1 MAAPTTKFIGGSTS
15 SVSQPFRA
23 YSSMQQGVNDYVTLL
38 PGHARYQQAHWAQGE
53 DVHAFASALT
63 RGGYATDPIF
73 QKLVAMAASVRGTAQ
88 RDDRAVIQDAGRAAD
103 NGEWGILV
111 SERTP

>member
-1 MAAPTTKFIGGSTS
+1 ML
-15 SVSQPFRA
+15 Q
-23 YSSMQQGVNDYVTLL
+23 
-38 PGHARYQQAHWAQGE
+38 GHARYQQALGTGE

-63 RGGYATDPIF
+63 RGGYATDPVYA
-73 QKLVAMAASVRGTAQ
+73 QKLVATAASVKALRSAIG
-88 RDDRAVIQDAGRAAD
+88 RAVIQDAGRAAD